1 MHIYIY
7 ILYILLY
14 CNDNK
19 EDKIVLHINLLSS
32 RSISV
37 TFAMLTFFFSICLSR
52 LVGDPSTRDYWIC
65 RSPGILTTAGSA
77 NDKH

>member
-1 MHIYIY
+1 M
-7 ILYILLY
+7 
-14 CNDNK
+14 
-19 EDKIVLHINLLSS
+19 LHVNMLSS

-37 TFAMLTFFFSICLSR
+37 TFVDVFFSMCLSR